1 MGLVKELASVQFA
14 GFNDIYAKFQSLSD
28 QYGGLPADSVISA
41 FTRATGGKYDINNP
55 YIQNRRVKQISSL
68 PVNYTKDKVV
78 DMITAPDSNETGLR
92 QVGHALEWTAYPLY
106 HMRRI
111 YQDLLTYHSYVMP
124 RYVDKSDTK
133 TEQFKREWRLLE
145 KLRAEIDPKANAHK
159 IVGQA
164 LVEGKVFYYP
174 RVSVDKP
181 HNKVNYA
188 FLQQLP
194 SDWVKIV
201 GFNNKSGY
209 TVAFNLFY
217 FMQPGTDPLQF
228 GDLLRPYMD
237 TFAAT
242 VNVPPKRGGNVVYAT
257 KNTVNMA
264 KFNELRQRGSLAGD
278 PDVYYQNGRWFYWV
292 TLPVDSIYTFE
303 VDDVNVL
310 AASPFAGLYV
320 SMIQIAQYEQVQLEI
335 VQNPLIAC
343 LTGEVPYRDDNL
355 ATQSDPYKL
364 SYAGIRLFEDLWY
377 QMMSAN
383 NTSGIGIYMAPLQN
397 MKLHTLGESP
407 SATDISESGYAYT
420 ISKAGLSAII
430 PTSKDPKSGAA
441 NISLKVESRMGMTV
455 YRAFSR
461 MMDNIF
467 ESLNLK
473 YCWHFEMFGTVAEDE
488 KEREELRKDMTL
500 GILPSTIRYMALQ
513 DMSLLDDMSLSA
525 AIMDSGVLDMR
536 VPLTSTFGAVRGT
549 GTTTTQNTGTT
560 TQNPDA
566 AHEMNPG
573 GRPEADDSSTEI
585 SEGHEVDID
594 QGED

>member
-28 QYGGLPADSVISA
+28 QYGGLPADSIISA
-41 FTRATGGKYDINNP
+41 FTRATGGKYAINNP

-78 DMITAPDSNETGLR
+78 DMITAPDSNEMGLR

-124 RYVDKSDTK
+124 RYVDKADTK

-242 VNVPPKRGGNVVYAT
+242 VNVPPKRGGNVVYAA

-264 KFNELRQRGSLAGD
+264 KFNELRQRGPLAGD

-488 KEREELRKDMTL
+488 TEREELRKDMTL

-549 GTTTTQNTGTT
+549 GTTQNPGTT

-566 AHEMNPG
+566 AHEINPG

>member
-1 MGLVKELASVQFA
+1 MNLRQELSAVQFA
-14 GFNDIYAKFQSLSD
+14 GFNEIFEKFRKLSD
-28 QYGGLPADSVISA
+28 EYGGLPAERIISA
-41 FTRATGGKYDINNP
+41 FTRATGGTYALNNP

-78 DMITAPDSNETGLR
+78 EMITAPISNEKGLR

-111 YQDLLTYHSYVMP
+111 YQDLLTYHSYIVP

-133 TEQFKREWRLLE
+133 TEAFKREWRLLE
-145 KLRAEIDPKANAHK
+145 KLKAEIDPKSNAHK

-164 LVEGKVFYYP
+164 IVEGKVFYYP

-188 FLQQLP
+188 FMQQLP
-194 SDWVKIV
+194 SDWTKIV
-201 GFNNKSGY
+201 GFNNKSKY
-209 TVAFNLFY
+209 TVAFNMFY
-217 FMQPGTDPLQF
+217 FMQPGTDPEF
-228 GDLLRPYMD
+228 YGDLFTPYMQD
-237 TFAAT
+237 FYT
-242 VNVPPKRGGNVVYAT
+242 VTKRGREKRGDIVYAS
-257 KNTVNMA
+257 KGGVNMA
-264 KFNELRQRGSLAGD
+264 QYNAMRQNGPLAGD

-292 TLPVDSIYTFE
+292 TLPVDKIYTFE
-303 VDDVNVL
+303 VDDANVI
-310 AASPFAGLYV
+310 AASPFAGLYI

-343 LTGEVPYRDDNL
+343 LTGEVPYRDDTL
-355 ATQSDPYKL
+355 ASSSDPYKL

-441 NISLKVESRMGMTV
+441 NISLKVESGMGKTV
-455 YRAFSR
+455 YRDFSR

-467 ESLNLK
+467 ASLNLN
-473 YCWHFEMFGTVAEDE
+473 YEWHFEMFGSVADDE
-488 KEREELRKDMTL
+488 KDREELRKDMTL
-500 GILPSTIRYMALQ
+500 GILPSTARYMALN

-525 AIMDSGVLDMR
+525 AIMESGVLDLR
-536 VPLTSTFGAVRGT
+536 VPLVSSYSAKQGESGLPPQAKH
-549 GTTTTQNTGTT
+549 
-560 TQNPDA
+560 DL
-566 AHEMNPG
+566 NPG
-573 GRPEADDSSTEI
+573 GREESGDSNITSD
-585 SEGHEVDID
+585 GHEVDVD
-594 QGED
+594 QGQE